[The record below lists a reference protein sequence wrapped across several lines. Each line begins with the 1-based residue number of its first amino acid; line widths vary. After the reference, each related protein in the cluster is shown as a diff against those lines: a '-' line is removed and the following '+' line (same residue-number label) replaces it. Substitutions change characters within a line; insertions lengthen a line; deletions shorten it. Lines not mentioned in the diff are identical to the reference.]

1 MAVMEANVGP
11 LESALP
17 ELMGRLRRRTLIN
30 IRWIALIW
38 QALTILVVRYWLS
51 CSLPVIPCLA
61 VIGASAILNVAATAQ
76 GRPNSA
82 LPDRDASLF
91 LAYDIVQLSALL
103 FLTGGIAN
111 PFVLLLLAPQMVA
124 ALVLSGRRTT
134 VLTGLT
140 VICIAALTLWPYPLP
155 WPDSVPAESTDITY
169 RVGVWVAMTL
179 ATVFVS
185 AYVWRVAEEA
195 RKTTAALAE
204 TRLALAREQQVSE
217 VGGLAAAAAHELG
230 TPLGTIVL
238 AATEL
243 ADDLAT
249 RCPEAEDLHAD
260 ATLLVNE
267 ARRCR
272 DILTRLTRDPRRDV
286 DDPFE
291 RLTLPALIEMA
302 VGPFTQPGKDVRV
315 EVAARDDSRP
325 PLAPRQA
332 EMVHGLGNLL
342 QNAIQF
348 ARTCVSV
355 RADWSK
361 ETVNISILDDGP
373 GYPASVIHRLGEPY
387 VSGRSNGN
395 GTSAGEHMGL
405 GIFIAVALLGRTGAN
420 VSFSN
425 VRRGGAHVML
435 VWPRERFEERV

>member
-1 MAVMEANVGP
+1 MAVTEVAP
-11 LESALP
+11 SAFESAMP

-30 IRWIALIW
+30 IRWIALVW
-38 QALTILVVRYWLS
+38 QTLTILVVRYWLT
-51 CSLPVIPCLA
+51 CELPVLPSLA
-61 VIGASAILNVAATAQ
+61 VIGASVALNVAATAQ

-82 LPDRDASLF
+82 LPDREASLF
-91 LAYDIVQLSALL
+91 LAYDIFQLSALL

-124 ALVLSGRRTT
+124 SLVLSGRRTALLT
-134 VLTGLT
+134 GMTVVCIAVLT
-140 VICIAALTLWPYPLP
+140 VWPYPLP
-155 WPDSVPAESTDITY
+155 WPQSVPAESADLTY

-204 TRLALAREQQVSE
+204 TRLALAREQQVSA

-243 ADDLAT
+243 ADDLAA
-249 RCPEAEDLHAD
+249 RCPDAGDLHAD
-260 ATLLVNE
+260 ARLLVNE

-272 DILTRLTRDPRRDV
+272 DILARLTRDPSRDV
-286 DDPFE
+286 DDSFE
-291 RLTLPALIEMA
+291 RLTLATLIETA
-302 VGPFTQPGKDVRV
+302 ARPFSQPGKELRL
-315 EVAARDDSRP
+315 EVAARDASRP
-325 PLAPRQA
+325 PLAPRRA

-355 RADWSK
+355 RAEWSK
-361 ETVNISILDDGP
+361 EDVSIVILDDGP
-373 GYPASVIHRLGEPY
+373 GYPPGIIHRLGEPY

-395 GTSAGEHMGL
+395 GTGSGEHMGL
-405 GIFIAVALLGRTGAN
+405 GIFIAVALLGRTGAE
-420 VSFSN
+420 VRFSN
-425 VRRGGAHVML
+425 VRRGGAHVM
-435 VWPRERFEERV
+435 VEWPRERFEERV